1 MKGPSP
7 GSRRTDAPV
16 PAYPDAMADRDELAR
31 SFGAQAGAYE
41 AGRPEYPREAV
52 AWMLEPVAG
61 ASPGTLPRVADV
73 GAGTG
78 KLTRVAVALGVAVT
92 AIDPDAAMLDAL
104 RSAVPGV
111 PAHVGTAEHI
121 PLPDASQDA
130 VILGQAWH
138 WVDPAAGSRETAR
151 VLRPGGVLGLIW
163 NIRDE
168 QTPWV
173 ARLTEI
179 MRASRAETTLAGGG
193 PVVAEPF
200 GPLEQQQWSWVRPM
214 TRQRLLDMARS
225 RSYVITAPG
234 AERARIEAEL
244 ADLLNDIG
252 AVGDA
257 TVELPY
263 VTSAFRVLR
272 P

>member
-1 MKGPSP
+1 
-7 GSRRTDAPV
+7 
-16 PAYPDAMADRDELAR
+16 MAGREELST

-41 AGRPEYPREAV
+41 SGRPDYPPAAV
-52 AWMLEPVAG
+52 AWLLEPVAG
-61 ASPGTLPRVADV
+61 NGPPDVVDV

-78 KLTRVAVALGVAVT
+78 KLARVAVAIGAHVT
-92 AIDPDAAMLDAL
+92 AVDPDDAMLEAL

-111 PAHVGTAEHI
+111 PTHVGTAENL
-121 PLPDASQDA
+121 PLDDASRDA

-138 WVDPAAGSRETAR
+138 WVDPVVGSREIAR

-168 QTPWV
+168 RTPWV
-173 ARLTEI
+173 RRLTEI
-179 MRASRAETTLAGGG
+179 MRASRAETALADGDPTVG
-193 PVVAEPF
+193 EPF
-200 GPLEQQQWSWVRPM
+200 GPLAQRQWSWVRRM
-214 TRQRLLDMARS
+214 TRTRLLDMARS
-225 RSYVITAPG
+225 RSYVITAPD
-234 AERARIEAEL
+234 AERTRIERGL
-244 ADLLNDIG
+244 QDLLDEVG

-263 VTSAFRVLR
+263 LTRAYRALR